1 MRTLSVIGF
10 ALLTLL
16 GRSATAAELELS
28 KLAWLAGCWNS
39 ESAESGSVEHWL
51 PLAGGSMLGV
61 SRTVK
66 KGVTVAFEFMEL
78 RTLADGT
85 LAFIAHPS
93 AQRSAT
99 FPVLR
104 ISETEAVF
112 ENAQHDFPQRVAY
125 ARVGETEL
133 LARIEGTRNG
143 RLRVIEF
150 PMRRVSCDQLVAGS
164 LAD

>member
-1 MRTLSVIGF
+1 MRTLCVFGF
-10 ALLTLL
+10 AVLTLL

-66 KGVTVAFEFMEL
+66 RGATVAFEFMEL
-78 RTLADGT
+78 RTLPDGK
-85 LAFIAHPS
+85 LAFVAHPS
-93 AQRSAT
+93 GQRSAT
-99 FPVLR
+99 FPLLR

-112 ENAQHDFPQRVAY
+112 ENVQHDFPQRVIY
-125 ARVGETEL
+125 ARVGEAQL
-133 LARIEGTRNG
+133 SARIEGMRNG
-143 RLRVIEF
+143 RLKVMEF
-150 PMRRVSCDQLVAGS
+150 PMRRVSCDQLVGD
-164 LAD
+164 LEK

>member
-1 MRTLSVIGF
+1 MRTLCIVGF
-10 ALLTLL
+10 ILFSLL
-16 GRSATAAELELS
+16 GLSATAAELELS
-28 KLAWLAGCWNS
+28 RLAWLAGCWHS

-78 RTLADGT
+78 RTLADGK
-85 LAFIAHPS
+85 LVFIAHPS

-104 ISETEAVF
+104 MSETEAVF
-112 ENAQHDFPQRVAY
+112 ENALHDFPQRVAY
-125 ARVGETEL
+125 ARVGETQL
-133 LARIEGTRNG
+133 LARIEGMRNG
-143 RLRVIEF
+143 RLKVIEF
-150 PMRRVSCDQLVAGS
+150 PMRRVSCDPMPGG
-164 LAD
+164 

>member
-1 MRTLSVIGF
+1 MRILCALGF
-10 ALLTLL
+10 AVLALL

-99 FPVLR
+99 FSVLR

-112 ENAQHDFPQRVAY
+112 ENMQHDFPQRVIY
-125 ARVGETEL
+125 ARGGEFQL
-133 LARIEGTRNG
+133 SARIEGMRNG
-143 RLRVIEF
+143 RLKVIDF
-150 PMRRVSCDQLVAGS
+150 PMRRVSCDQLAGGVEK
-164 LAD
+164 